1 MKRENKDKKI
11 ELIMGEAGYVWE
23 AGGDKKSSFNFAV
36 NLKWLLKSH
45 TCTLESNNT
54 VNKLY
59 FSQKSQTHSH
69 T

>member
-1 MKRENKDKKI
+1 
-11 ELIMGEAGYVWE
+11 MGEAGYVWE